1 MISKF
6 AASAWFAAAP
16 LAAVVW
22 THAAAAQ
29 SLPAA
34 NTAGAYVA
42 ADSASPAVYRPAD
55 VRVVVSVKQ
64 RQLWV
69 IAGSDTV
76 HQAPV
81 SVASG
86 RELAYG
92 GRTWRFATP
101 RGTLRVQGKRTD
113 PRWLPPD
120 WHYAEVAGTHR
131 LKLRQL
137 PKGGMRLR
145 DGARLLVR
153 DSVAGLIRK
162 GDTTFLP
169 LPVDEHIVFD
179 STLFIPPVDSRNRH
193 LVGELGKYALDLG
206 NGYMLH
212 GTYDQSTIGSDTT
225 HGCIRLADADLAW
238 LYQHI
243 PVGTRVQVR

>member
-1 MISKF
+1 MKNRV
-6 AASAWFAAAP
+6 
-16 LAAVVW
+16 AAVTIALASVVAVAS

-29 SLPAA
+29 LPPAA
-34 NTAGAYVA
+34 DTANPTV
-42 ADSASPAVYRPAD
+42 ADSALSVRYKPAD

-69 IAGSDTV
+69 IAGPDTV
-76 HQAPV
+76 RQAQV

-92 GRTWRFATP
+92 GRKWRFATP

-120 WHYAEVAGTHR
+120 WHYAEVAETHR

-137 PKGGMRLR
+137 PKAGVRLR
-145 DGARLLVR
+145 DGARVLVR
-153 DSVAGLIRK
+153 DSIAGLIRK
-162 GDTTFLP
+162 GDSTFLP

-179 STLFIPPVDSRNRH
+179 STLFIPPVHSRNRH
-193 LVGELGKYALDLG
+193 LIGELGKYALDLG

-225 HGCIRLADADLAW
+225 HGCIRLADDDLAW
-238 LYQHI
+238 LYENI